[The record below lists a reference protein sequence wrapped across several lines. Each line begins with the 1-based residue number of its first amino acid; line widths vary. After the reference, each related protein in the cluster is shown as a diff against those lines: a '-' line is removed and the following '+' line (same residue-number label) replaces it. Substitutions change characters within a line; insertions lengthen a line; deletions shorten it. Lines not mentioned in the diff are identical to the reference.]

1 MSSSTTLTVKA
12 DPRISF
18 PLDELRKQFALHIEI
33 RNTLSEVSET
43 VVGIRSIYDH
53 LDRLNFNVV
62 SNKEAASIKPA
73 LNTFREKLR
82 GVEHALTEPRMEGAS
97 DAFHFPVRLDNQL
110 VILLGTVANSD
121 RAPTSQA
128 YEVFEILKSES
139 EKQIALFRKQLKS
152 QLPALNKKL
161 TMVGLEPI
169 ITNKL

>member
-1 MSSSTTLTVKA
+1 M
-12 DPRISF
+12 
-18 PLDELRKQFALHIEI
+18 RKQFALHIEI

-73 LNTFREKLR
+73 LNTFREKLHR
-82 GVEHALTEPRMEGAS
+82 VEHALTEPRMEGAS

-128 YEVFEILKSES
+128 YEVFEILKSEN

-152 QLPALNKKL
+152 QLPALNRKL